1 MSSPTFWIK
10 FSAPH
15 LGPQM
20 EWISSTL
27 SENNHT
33 FLVCCG
39 LLHEKPTFVDSCGL
53 MCPQNHTCVARCG
66 LVVASRACF
75 PCKKSHPDPRTTR
88 NFRHFRQGFKQDS
101 KVRRLGRHFAT
112 PQYWDG
118 IWSQS
123 EASSNKASNT
133 IPQYWTVFEASLK
146 SASIRLQIRFPNTG
160 TVLEASLKSASI
172 RLQMRFPNTGT
183 GFEAEETR
191 DFKILNGRVTMRNR
205 AGSATGHAM
214 QPAEF

>member
-1 MSSPTFWIK
+1 MSSPTFLIN

-33 FLVCCG
+33 FLVW
-39 LLHEKPTFVDSCGL
+39 HEKPTFAASCGL
-53 MCPQNHTCVARCG
+53 MCPQNHTCVGRCG

-112 PQYWDG
+112 PEYWDG
-118 IWSQS
+118 IWKYD
-123 EASSNKASNT
+123 SSLRPAPTRLQIRFPNT
-133 IPQYWTVFEASLK
+133 GTVFEASLK

-160 TVLEASLKSASI
+160 TVLEASLKSASV

-191 DFKILNGRVTMRNR
+191 DF
-205 AGSATGHAM
+205 
-214 QPAEF
+214 